1 MIAAK
6 AKKTNFWL
14 SKLES
19 YSYLHEVEVRYGA
32 VDRISKKCDWYCKSV
47 GTLWTIFEFFELYLE
62 VLIAVIPP
70 YCMFHRLN
78 NGPVKVAIA
87 NIQIMLNF
95 VNSEP

>member
-32 VDRISKKCDWYCKSV
+32 VDRISKKCDWYCRSD
-47 GTLWTIFEFFELYLE
+47 GNLEIIYEFFELDLK
-62 VLIAVIPP
+62 VLIRIIPP

-78 NGPVKVAIA
+78 NGPVKVTIA

-95 VNSEP
+95 VHSEP